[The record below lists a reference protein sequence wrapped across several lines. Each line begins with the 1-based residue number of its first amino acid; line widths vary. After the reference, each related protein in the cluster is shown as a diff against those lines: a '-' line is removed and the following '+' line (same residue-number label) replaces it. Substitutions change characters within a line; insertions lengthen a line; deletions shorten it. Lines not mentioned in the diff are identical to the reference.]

1 MNEVVDQGRNVIGS
15 GMRRARQVGTSP
27 VNSMS
32 EQVRRSHWQARTA
45 ADLGHRLSLMGQ
57 RVILPIF
64 VSLILGVSGWA
75 QSQSSGRPL
84 GQNQLQ
90 GLVKGGVASE
100 RLAKLVQQRG
110 IDFKPSEEYLEVLR
124 KAGAEEVLLKTL
136 RALQPRPPEE
146 VQRGAA
152 TAVKDTSGDSASKQ
166 PTTAALVAAHL
177 ARGAE
182 LQRSERWGEAAQEY
196 RSASQLDAEDPAIH
210 LALANVLSN
219 QKRWDEAIVEF
230 RETLHRRPNDANA
243 HLGLTNALEQKH
255 DLKGAIAEYRQF
267 LSEDPNDLKTLNKLA
282 AALYAQGDA
291 SGAIVAYR
299 TLVGLKRDDAQLHQG
314 LGQAL
319 YVQGDLDGAVRE
331 YNEALRLK
339 PDYAEAHN
347 DLGDALLKK
356 GERRAAL
363 QEYLAAFELAPNDS
377 TFRATSDWMGTH
389 LEH

>member
-1 MNEVVDQGRNVIGS
+1 MNDAVEKGRGNCTHH
-15 GMRRARQVGTSP
+15 ARLNRKP
-27 VNSMS
+27 LVNSTP
-32 EQVRRSHWQARTA
+32 EQVRRSPQQARSA
-45 ADLGHRLSLMGQ
+45 ADLRDRLFQMGQ
-57 RVILPIF
+57 RAILPIF
-64 VSLILGVSGWA
+64 LLSILGASGWA
-75 QSQSSGRPL
+75 QSQSPGHPL

-110 IDFKPSEEYLEVLR
+110 IDFKPSEEYLEELR

-136 RALQPRPPEE
+136 RALQPRAP
-146 VQRGAA
+146 GG
-152 TAVKDTSGDSASKQ
+152 VKEDASGRVNDTSAGGASKQ
-166 PTTAALVAAHL
+166 PTTAELVAAHL

-182 LQRSERWGEAAQEY
+182 LQRSERWGEAEQEY

-210 LALANVLSN
+210 LALANVLGN

-230 RETLHRRPNDANA
+230 RETLARRPNDTNA
-243 HLGLTNALEQKH
+243 HLGLSNALEQKH
-255 DLKGAIAEYRQF
+255 DLTGAIAEYRQL
-267 LSEDPNDLKTLNKLA
+267 LSQDPNDVQTLNKLA
-282 AALYAQGDA
+282 AALYARGDVSA
-291 SGAIVAYR
+291 AIVAYR
-299 TLVGLKRDDAQLHQG
+299 TLVGLKPGDAPLHQG

-363 QEYLAAFELAPNDS
+363 QEYLAAFELAPNNS
-377 TFRATSDWMGTH
+377 TFRATSDWMGRH

>member
-1 MNEVVDQGRNVIGS
+1 MIGN
-15 GMRRARQVGTSP
+15 GTYQARQGGGAL

-32 EQVRRSHWQARTA
+32 EEFQRPHRQLRTA
-45 ADLGHRLSLMGQ
+45 ADARDRLRLMRQ
-57 RVILPIF
+57 RLIFPIF
-64 VSLILGVSGWA
+64 VLLILGVSRWA

-84 GQNQLQ
+84 GQNQLL

-110 IDFKPSEEYLEVLR
+110 IDFKPSEEYLEELR
-124 KAGAEEVLLKTL
+124 KAGAEEGLLKTL
-136 RALQPRPPEE
+136 RALQPRVPGE
-146 VQRGAA
+146 VGGAA
-152 TAVKDTSGDSASKQ
+152 EPVNDTSAASPSKQ
-166 PTTAALVAAHL
+166 PTAVELVAAHL

-182 LQRSERWGEAAQEY
+182 LQRAEHWGEAEQEY
-196 RSASQLDAEDPAIH
+196 RLASQLDAEDPAIH

-219 QKRWDEAIVEF
+219 QKRWDEAIAEF
-230 RETLHRRPNDANA
+230 RETLHLRPNDTNA
-243 HLGLTNALEQKH
+243 HVGLSIALEQKH
-255 DLKGAIAEYRQF
+255 DLTGAIAEYRQF
-267 LSEDPNDLKTLNKLA
+267 LSLDPNDPKTLNKLA
-282 AALYAQGDA
+282 AALYVQGDV
-291 SGAIVAYR
+291 SGAVAAYR
-299 TLVGLKRDDAQLHQG
+299 ALVGLTPGEARLHQG

-363 QEYLAAFELAPNDS
+363 QEYLAAFELTPNDS